1 MARSS
6 LLTPDIRAWIGR
18 TYRPRKGLVALRDI
32 AKYCAALEDANP
44 RFLDP
49 REAVAPPLFHGIA
62 TSGLEPLSRLRE
74 DGLPSESIVPPL
86 PLSRLMA
93 GGLDAEFLAPIRP
106 GDTLTAVTKV
116 ADIRERKGRTGPLI
130 FTVLETTVTNQRDE
144 VVVIERQT
152 LIAR

>member
-6 LLTPDIRAWIGR
+6 LLTPEIRAWIGR
-18 TYRPRKGLVALRDI
+18 TYRPRKGMVALRDI
-32 AKYCAALEDANP
+32 VKYCAALDDANP

-49 REAVAPPLFHGIA
+49 VQAVAPPLFHGIA
-62 TSGLEPLSRLRE
+62 TSSLEPLSRLRE
-74 DGLPSESIVPPL
+74 DGLPSENMVPPL
-86 PLSRLMA
+86 PLSRVMA
-93 GGLDAEFLAPIRP
+93 GGLEAEFFGPIRP

-116 ADIRERKGRTGPLI
+116 ADIRERTGQTGPLI

-144 VVVIERQT
+144 IVVVERQT